1 MIKES
6 ILVVKNASHISES
19 FDGAVPGSRGYG
31 FSFGHINQIDNGV
44 IMSRER
50 FRLASI
56 DNVEQINIVIP

>member
-31 FSFGHINQIDNGV
+31 FSFGHINQIDNG
-44 IMSRER
+44 
-50 FRLASI
+50 
-56 DNVEQINIVIP
+56 EQINIVVP